1 MLKGANALLTRKRAR
16 AISLPPSLTYAD
28 VCRLKVAN
36 ALLTLNPRKRLAA
49 KEVLELA
56 LFQDDKDKQA
66 TYSGSIQALFRLY
79 SGSIQAVSRPY

>member
-1 MLKGANALLTRKRAR
+1 M
-16 AISLPPSLTYAD
+16 LTYAD

-56 LFQDDKDKQA
+56 LFQDDKDKQVS
-66 TYSGSIQALFRLY
+66 YSGSIKALSSL
-79 SGSIQAVSRPY
+79 S